1 MICIDS
7 HQHFWQLSR
16 GDYDWLTPELELL
29 YRDFLPSDLSSVL
42 EECDVS
48 NTILVQAAPTV
59 EETEFMLKLA
69 DNTDFV
75 IGVVGWVDMASD
87 NAISQLETFSQNSFF
102 KGIRPMLQDID
113 DVEWMLKPEL
123 APVFEYLID
132 KGLTFDALV
141 LPKHLD
147 ALYSLLKKYPKLKVV
162 IDHGAKPPIEEGS
175 SQEWFE
181 KISLIASETTAYC
194 KLSGLVTEAGIN
206 PHFDQ
211 LAPYMEHLLI
221 CFGYERLMWGSD
233 WPVVNLSSSY
243 QTWLKQT
250 QDFLSP
256 LSKNEQ
262 QLILA
267 GNAQNFYQLKK

>member
-16 GDYDWLTPELELL
+16 GDYDWLTPELGLL
-29 YRDFLPSDLSSVL
+29 YRDFLPSDLSPVL
-42 EECDVS
+42 EQFDVN
-48 NTILVQAAPTV
+48 NTILVQAAPTL

-75 IGVVGWVDMASD
+75 IGVVGWVDMACN

-113 DVEWMLKPEL
+113 DVNWVLKPEL

-132 KGLTFDALV
+132 KDLTFDALV

-147 ALYSLLKKYPKLKVV
+147 ALYTLLKKHPKLKVV
-162 IDHGAKPPIEEGS
+162 IDHGAKPPIDKGY

>member
-1 MICIDS
+1 MFRIDS

-16 GDYDWLTPELELL
+16 GDYDWLTPELALL
-29 YRDFLPSDLSSVL
+29 YKDFLPSDLSPVL
-42 EECDVS
+42 EECDVN

-69 DNTDFV
+69 DNTDF
-75 IGVVGWVDMASD
+75 ILGVVGWVDMESD
-87 NAISQLETFSQNSFF
+87 KAISQLESFSQNPLF
-102 KGIRPMLQDID
+102 KGIRPMLQDIE
-113 DVEWMLKPEL
+113 DVNWMLKPEL
-123 APVFEYLID
+123 ASVFEYLID

-147 ALYSLLKKYPKLKVV
+147 ALYLLLKKYSDLKVV
-162 IDHGAKPPIEEGS
+162 IDHGAKPPIEKGL

-181 KISLIASETTAYC
+181 KMSLIASETRAYC
-194 KLSGLVTEAGIN
+194 KLSGLVTEAGHN
-206 PHFDQ
+206 PHLDRI
-211 LAPYMEHLLI
+211 APYIEYLLI
-221 CFGYERLMWGSD
+221 CFGPERLMWGSD

-243 QTWLKQT
+243 QFWLNQAEE
-250 QDFLSP
+250 LIAP

-267 GNAQNFYQLKK
+267 DNAKNFYQL

>member
-1 MICIDS
+1 MFRIDS

-16 GDYDWLTPELELL
+16 ADYDWLTPDLALL
-29 YRDFLPSDLSSVL
+29 YNDFLPSDLSPVL
-42 EECDVS
+42 EECDVN

-69 DNTDFV
+69 DNTDF
-75 IGVVGWVDMASD
+75 ILGVVGWVDMASD
-87 NAISQLETFSQNSFF
+87 KAISQLETFSQNSFF
-102 KGIRPMLQDID
+102 KGIRPMLQDIE
-113 DVEWMLKPEL
+113 DVNWMLKPEL
-123 APVFEYLID
+123 APVYEYMIE

-147 ALYSLLKKYPKLKVV
+147 ALYLLLKKYPDLKVV
-162 IDHGAKPPIEEGS
+162 IDHGAKPPINEGS
-175 SQEWFE
+175 AQGWFE

-206 PHFDQ
+206 PHLEQ

-233 WPVVNLSSSY
+233 WPVVNLSSNY

-250 QDFLSP
+250 EEFLAP
-256 LSKNEQ
+256 LSNTEQ

-267 GNAQNFYQLKK
+267 GNAQNFYQL